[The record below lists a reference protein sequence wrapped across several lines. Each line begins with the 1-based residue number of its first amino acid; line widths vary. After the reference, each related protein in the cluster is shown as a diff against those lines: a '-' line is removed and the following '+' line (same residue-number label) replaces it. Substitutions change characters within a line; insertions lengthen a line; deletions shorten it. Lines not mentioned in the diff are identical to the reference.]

1 MDLAILVVAVL
12 IAIILLWVVIKIIR
26 SCLPKT
32 LIGLVVLAILA
43 FVVWYY
49 FIR

>member
-1 MDLAILVVAVL
+1 MDLAILIIAVI

-32 LIGLVVLAILA
+32 LIGLVVLTILA
-43 FVVWYY
+43 FVIYYY

>member
-1 MDLAILVVAVL
+1 MDLAILVIAVIIVL
-12 IAIILLWVVIKIIR
+12 ILLWLVIKIIR

-32 LIGLVVLAILA
+32 LIGLVVLVILA
-43 FVVWYY
+43 FAIWYY